1 MGFPLFR
8 QSEQMDCGIA
18 CLRMI
23 AAYHGKYLSTTELRQ
38 VIKKGKDGVSLADL
52 YEASEKLGFKASGV
66 EINLDQLKRSIKLPC
81 ILHWENQHFLVLYKL
96 RRNKFFLADPSYGLC
111 KLSAADF
118 TKAWLDINRK
128 KGVALI
134 LDPRSDFVEGKKVEG
149 RLSSFKMTWSYLS
162 KHTAFLKQL
171 VLALFFVSLI
181 QLSFPFITQ
190 SVVDYGIRLKD
201 LGFIRMLL
209 FAQLFL
215 FLGRTSIEAIRAW
228 VLLHM
233 SSRISIQMLSDY
245 FIKLMRLPFSFFDVR
260 MTGDVLQRVNDHK
273 RIEALMTNGSLSFL
287 FSIFNLIVFGLVLL
301 TYDWRIFGL
310 FFIGSTLY
318 VIWILLFMKERKRID
333 YQRFGKMGE
342 DQSMIIEMINGMREI
357 KLNNAE
363 RLKRWQWEDNQISLY
378 QIGIKGLKLEQ
389 IQGIIGNV
397 INELKN
403 ILLTFL
409 SAYLVVKGEI
419 TLGMMLAI
427 SFILGQLNSPLSQ
440 LIGFSYTFQDA
451 KIAFERLKE
460 VYSLKDERDE
470 VCREINDREGIG
482 IKIENLSFT
491 YPSSRAACI
500 EDVSLFIPS
509 GKTTAIVGKSG
520 SGKSSLM
527 KLLLQFYAPDQG
539 RILINEREL
548 NGIDKQQWRSIC
560 GVVMQDGHIFNDS
573 IEGNICMGSKISD
586 PFKLEEIL
594 ELANLKEWIKELPL
608 GVKTQIGMEGVG
620 LSGGQKQRIL
630 IARALF
636 KDPKLILFD
645 EATSSLDAANEREIS
660 FKLNQ
665 YFKKRT
671 VVIIAHRL
679 STVRNADQ
687 IVVMDSGK
695 IVEYGNHF
703 ELLARNGHYAK
714 LLDRQIEKAHFNGRK
729 KGKVAYE

>member
-1 MGFPLFR
+1 
-8 QSEQMDCGIA
+8 MDCGIA

-23 AAYHGKYLSTTELRQ
+23 AAHHGRYLSTNDLRT
-38 VIKKGKDGVSLADL
+38 VIKKAKDGVSLADL
-52 YEASEKLGFKASGV
+52 YEASDKLGFKASGV

-81 ILHWENQHFLVLYKL
+81 ILHWENQHFVVLHKI
-96 RRNKFFLADPSYGLC
+96 RRRKFYLADPSYGHC
-111 KLSAADF
+111 KLSTADF
-118 TKAWLDINRK
+118 SKSWLDVKRK
-128 KGVALI
+128 KGIAL
-134 LDPRSDFVEGKKVEG
+134 LLEPRSDFVKGKKEED
-149 RLSSFKMTWSYLS
+149 RLSSLKMSWTYLS
-162 KHTAFLKQL
+162 KHAAFLKQL
-171 VLALFFVSLI
+171 LLALFFVSLI

-201 LGFIRMLL
+201 LGFIQVLL

-260 MTGDVLQRVNDHK
+260 MTGDILQRVNDHK
-273 RIEALMTNGSLSFL
+273 RIEALMTNGSLNFL

-301 TYDWRIFGL
+301 SYDWRIFGL
-310 FFIGSTLY
+310 FFIGSALY
-318 VIWILLFMKERKRID
+318 VIWILIFMRERKRID

-389 IQGIIGNV
+389 VQGIIGNV

-470 VCREINDREGIG
+470 VCRKINDREGIG

-491 YPSSRAACI
+491 YPASRTACI
-500 EDVSLFIPS
+500 RSISLEIPT

-527 KLLLQFYAPDQG
+527 KLLLQFYTPDQG
-539 RILINEREL
+539 KILINDREL

-573 IEGNICMGSKISD
+573 IEGNICMGSKLNDSQ
-586 PFKLEEIL
+586 KLDEIL
-594 ELANLKEWIKELPL
+594 ELANLKEWIRELPL

-630 IARALF
+630 IARALY
-636 KDPKLILFD
+636 KDPKFILFD

-660 FKLNQ
+660 HKLGQ

-679 STVRNADQ
+679 STVRYADQ
-687 IVVMDSGK
+687 IVVMDAGEILECGS
-695 IVEYGNHF
+695 HF
-703 ELLARNGHYAK
+703 ELLATNGHYAK
-714 LLDRQIEKAHFNGRK
+714 LLDRQIEKQDLIGMNLNST
-729 KGKVAYE
+729 AYE